1 LEGSNCCPQPPYKA
15 KRPQLI
21 APSTANVGKPI
32 VEKGMTFNP
41 QTLRWEGNENSLAP
55 FELGPLLP
63 TPTPTS
69 NDAQQTSY
77 MTARPLPP
85 SPPRPALITPLA
97 SDYSNQNI
105 KVVGGM
111 VFDPRRMCWLKLRAG
126 DSRNNSPSVTE
137 DEEDPF
143 AAIEDLKEGPTSAPD
158 GAKTAG
164 GDEWLVGEEFD
175 LGPEF
180 IRRQRDEEHMWR
192 RRCEAWFPADGD
204 CRRSDDSWRWAIR
217 DIAGQML

>member
-1 LEGSNCCPQPPYKA
+1 
-15 KRPQLI
+15 
-21 APSTANVGKPI
+21 
-32 VEKGMTFNP
+32 
-41 QTLRWEGNENSLAP
+41 
-55 FELGPLLP
+55 
-63 TPTPTS
+63 
-69 NDAQQTSY
+69 
-77 MTARPLPP
+77 
-85 SPPRPALITPLA
+85 
-97 SDYSNQNI
+97 
-105 KVVGGM
+105 
-111 VFDPRRMCWLKLRAG
+111 MCWLKLRAG

>member
-1 LEGSNCCPQPPYKA
+1 MSA
-15 KRPQLI
+15 
-21 APSTANVGKPI
+21 A
-32 VEKGMTFNP
+32 EKGMVFNP
-41 QTLRWEGNENSLAP
+41 NTLRWEGNENSLATFDFP
-55 FELGPLLP
+55 APLT

-69 NDAQQTSY
+69 HTPASSY
-77 MTARPLPP
+77 LSHHHQPSARQVALPP

-111 VFDPRRMCWLKLRAG
+111 VFDPRRMCWLKLRPG
-126 DSRNNSPSVTE
+126 EGGPSPSVTE

-143 AAIEDLKEGPTSAPD
+143 AGLEDLKDGPASTTNAD
-158 GAKTAG
+158 GTQQPKLG
-164 GDEWLVGEEFD
+164 GGLASDEWLVGEEFD

-180 IRRQRDEEHMWR
+180 IRRQRDEEAAWR
-192 RRCEAWFPADGD
+192 HKCEPWFFNPSMPRHDGD
-204 CRRSDDSWRWAIR
+204 QWRWSIR

>member
-1 LEGSNCCPQPPYKA
+1 M
-15 KRPQLI
+15 
-21 APSTANVGKPI
+21 V
-32 VEKGMTFNP
+32 FNP

-55 FELGPLLP
+55 FEFPAPLQ

-69 NDAQQTSY
+69 HATYISHRQTAQPT
-77 MTARPLPP
+77 PP

-111 VFDPRRMCWLKLRAG
+111 VFDPRRMCWLKLRPG
-126 DSRNNSPSVTE
+126 EGGKSPSVAE

-143 AAIEDLKEGPTSAPD
+143 AGLEDLKDGPT
-158 GAKTAG
+158 GAGSTTG
-164 GDEWLVGEEFD
+164 GPSGGLASDEWLVGEEFD

-180 IRRQRDEEHMWR
+180 IRRQRDEEMAWR
-192 RRCEAWFPADGD
+192 RKCEPWFYEATTP
-204 CRRSDDSWRWAIR
+204 RREGTGWRWSIR
-217 DIAGQML
+217 DIAGQMH